1 MAEYIDRE
9 KLIKDL
15 KESAKHQAD
24 SIREE
29 SLLLKDRLLVREQPT
44 ADVVERSKIDKAIE
58 EMINQEDLD
67 GIDRQIVRHCI
78 EILKRNI
85 GENGVVDNES

>member
-9 KLIKDL
+9 ELECDTEWSDYFDNYVSYSKLQI
-15 KESAKHQAD
+15 ENA
-24 SIREE
+24 
-29 SLLLKDRLLVREQPT
+29 PT

-58 EMINQEDLD
+58 EMEKAEKEANENNCFKSFTMASIYRD
-67 GIDRQIVRHCI
+67 CI

-85 GENGVVDNES
+85 GE